1 MNFELFL
8 GRFHPLLV
16 HLPIGFLL
24 LAAILELLSRIFKS
38 KFNNLD
44 SAISISLFC
53 GGLGAIGSAILGYL
67 LSDGG
72 GYEANTL
79 FWHKWLGISLGFLSF
94 IGWAV
99 KVGYIKFLQG
109 SSSLIAGTLV
119 IIVSITGHLGG
130 NLTHGSDYL
139 FVYAPQIIQK
149 IMGMQMEEKAE
160 MPVRPDSVM
169 IFEHLIKPTLRSKC
183 TRCHN
188 ENKKNGGLLMTS
200 KDGLENGGSNGAIIV
215 PGKALESALF
225 ARTILPHS
233 SKKFMP
239 PVGEPLNYSELKILE
254 WWLKIGASFET
265 SIAEYEVPEEIQ
277 LILLRDYGVDSKLK
291 PYFERIQVPQLSE
304 SQISEMMVLGLR
316 VKPIANG
323 NNLLSIKPN
332 TITFNKEQEAVI
344 LRSKDQITW
353 LDLNGKNV
361 EDGMLVSVGQLT
373 NLTTLNLNN
382 NPITD
387 EGLANITELKHLEVL
402 NLYGTSVTD
411 NSLLYL
417 KNLSALK
424 RIYIWKT
431 EISKQGVNDLIQ
443 EIPGLQVVGG
453 IDSN

>member
-149 IMGMQMEEKAE
+149 I
-160 MPVRPDSVM
+160 
-169 IFEHLIKPTLRSKC
+169 TC
-183 TRCHN
+183 
-188 ENKKNGGLLMTS
+188 
-200 KDGLENGGSNGAIIV
+200 
-215 PGKALESALF
+215 
-225 ARTILPHS
+225 
-233 SKKFMP
+233 
-239 PVGEPLNYSELKILE
+239 
-254 WWLKIGASFET
+254 
-265 SIAEYEVPEEIQ
+265 
-277 LILLRDYGVDSKLK
+277 
-291 PYFERIQVPQLSE
+291 
-304 SQISEMMVLGLR
+304 
-316 VKPIANG
+316 
-323 NNLLSIKPN
+323 
-332 TITFNKEQEAVI
+332 
-344 LRSKDQITW
+344 
-353 LDLNGKNV
+353 
-361 EDGMLVSVGQLT
+361 
-373 NLTTLNLNN
+373 
-382 NPITD
+382 
-387 EGLANITELKHLEVL
+387 
-402 NLYGTSVTD
+402 
-411 NSLLYL
+411 
-417 KNLSALK
+417 
-424 RIYIWKT
+424 
-431 EISKQGVNDLIQ
+431 
-443 EIPGLQVVGG
+443 
-453 IDSN
+453 

>member
-1 MNFELFL
+1 M
-8 GRFHPLLV
+8 
-16 HLPIGFLL
+16 
-24 LAAILELLSRIFKS
+24 
-38 KFNNLD
+38 
-44 SAISISLFC
+44 
-53 GGLGAIGSAILGYL
+53 
-67 LSDGG
+67 
-72 GYEANTL
+72 
-79 FWHKWLGISLGFLSF
+79 
-94 IGWAV
+94 
-99 KVGYIKFLQG
+99 
-109 SSSLIAGTLV
+109 
-119 IIVSITGHLGG
+119 
-130 NLTHGSDYL
+130 
-139 FVYAPQIIQK
+139 
-149 IMGMQMEEKAE
+149 
-160 MPVRPDSVM
+160 
-169 IFEHLIKPTLRSKC
+169 
-183 TRCHN
+183 
-188 ENKKNGGLLMTS
+188 
-200 KDGLENGGSNGAIIV
+200 
-215 PGKALESALF
+215 
-225 ARTILPHS
+225 
-233 SKKFMP
+233 
-239 PVGEPLNYSELKILE
+239 E

-265 SIAEYEVPEEIQ
+265 SIAQYEVPEEIQ

-304 SQISEMMVLGLR
+304 SQISEMIVLGLR

-373 NLTTLNLNN
+373 NLTALNLNN